1 MNNYFFS
8 QNLFADMG
16 AIKKVFTIECS
27 LISTGGEG
35 YLISSESLVNEALT
49 EYVANPDSTLI
60 LIKCQLE
67 ESNTNF
73 NFLGV
78 ASYTSMK
85 VNGSLSNESLMTS
98 CLFLAPIIVYLE
110 KDYGGGSISYS
121 VSCRIIEVSLLN

>member
-27 LISTGGEG
+27 LINTGGG
-35 YLISSESLVNEALT
+35 YLISSTSLVNEALT
-49 EYVANPDSTLI
+49 EYVANPDSTLV
-60 LIKCQLE
+60 LMKCQLE

-78 ASYTSMK
+78 ASYTGTK
-85 VNGSLSNESLMTS
+85 VNGSFSNESLMTS

-110 KDYGGGSISYS
+110 KNYGSSISYS
-121 VSCRIIEVSLLN
+121 VDYKVIEVSSLK